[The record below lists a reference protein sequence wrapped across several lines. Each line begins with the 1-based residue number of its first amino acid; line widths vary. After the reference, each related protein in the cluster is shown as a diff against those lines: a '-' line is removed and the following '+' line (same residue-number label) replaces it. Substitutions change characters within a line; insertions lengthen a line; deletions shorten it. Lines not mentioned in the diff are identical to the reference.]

1 LSSRVTHSKLGQIH
15 AASAEFWSRTPSH
28 SRPALPLW
36 IADVTLGFARHAIA
50 GSVPRISDPS
60 LELLW
65 RILDQGAKANSS
77 DMPRWFAYLEA
88 ALHMSERMLGVRVAK
103 TKATGSALKIEPLRT
118 RGQPCGAYAT
128 PQFIVDS
135 VLEEVFSIVR
145 TDNPVDMLDLSVEA
159 GQFPVSVAARAPDK
173 ARINFYAVDRDPA
186 ALKLTRKL
194 FNFVGGYVEPRTQ
207 LALTCRDSL
216 LDPLPTR
223 WPNQFDVV
231 LGNPPWAG
239 SRNAYNRQIKDTFAP
254 HLSHNFDL
262 YLAFLLRAAQYV
274 KPGGTLAIVI
284 PSTLLF
290 NDSAQG
296 TREFILDHFDIVSVR
311 LFPRRSFIEVPCLI
325 PISIVLSK
333 KKEEEKG
340 RGASRKTLISYH
352 PHELG
357 GVLRPRTSSV
367 SLASKQWQKNAKKC
381 FHPLVGAQYETYLA
395 HFKAMPRLSDF
406 GHVLGAAKLEHF
418 KTVPLKREFRGFHAR
433 DIRGFHACGKESRT
447 YQTNGT
453 YFASAPQ
460 DSHLDARKVVF
471 QNFRYMTHERR
482 LVAATIG
489 PGEYGVSTA
498 AQFVPTEQSS
508 TDFYTALLNSS
519 AINSWFKLGDVS
531 RAIKLAHVREIPVP
545 LDDSLLVEISKVS
558 VRCHVVCSILHEKLQ
573 KCTFVGRKTAAP
585 RAYTNLLAE
594 LEQSM
599 SKIDQLFF
607 DTYKLSNAQRK
618 MAAEVSQMR
627 VF

>member
-15 AASAEFWSRTPSH
+15 AASAEYWSRTPSH
-28 SRPALPLW
+28 SRPPLPLW

-50 GSVPRISDPS
+50 GRVPRIHDPS

-65 RILDQGAKANSS
+65 RILDQGAKANSP
-77 DMPRWFAYLEA
+77 DMPRWFAFLEA

-103 TKATGSALKIEPLRT
+103 TRTAGSALKIEPLRT

-135 VLEEVFSIVR
+135 LLEEVFSIVS
-145 TDNPVDMLDLSVEA
+145 TESPVDMLDLSVEA

-173 ARINFYAVDRDPA
+173 ARINFYAVDRDPT

-194 FNFVGGYVEPRTQ
+194 FDFVGGYVQPRTH

-216 LDPLPTR
+216 LDSLPAR
-223 WPNQFDVV
+223 WPRQFDVV

-239 SRNAYNRQIKDTFAP
+239 SRNAYNRDIKDAFAP

-274 KPGGTLAIVI
+274 RPGGTLAIVI

-290 NDSAQG
+290 NDSAQA
-296 TREFILDHFDIVSVR
+296 TREFILNHFDIVSVR

-333 KKEEEKG
+333 RKQEEE
-340 RGASRKTLISYH
+340 RGTSRKTLISYH

-357 GVLRPRTSSV
+357 GVLRPRTSSL
-367 SLASKQWQKNAKKC
+367 SLASKHWQKSPTKC
-381 FHPLVGAQYETYLA
+381 FHPLVGAQYERYLA
-395 HFKAMPRLSDF
+395 HFKALPRLSDF
-406 GHVLGAAKLEHF
+406 GKVLGAAKLENF

-433 DIRGFHACGKESRT
+433 DIRGFHACGKECRS
-447 YQTNGT
+447 YQTNGS

-460 DSHLDARKVVF
+460 DSYLDARKVVF

-489 PGEYGVSTA
+489 PGQYGVSTA
-498 AQFVPTEQSS
+498 AQFVPTEQAS

-519 AINSWFKLGDVS
+519 VINSWFKLGDVS
-531 RAIKLAHVREIPVP
+531 RAIKLAHVREIPVA
-545 LDDSLLVEISKVS
+545 LDDSLLTEINKSS
-558 VRCHVVCSILHEKLQ
+558 VRCHVVCSILHKKLL
-573 KCTFVGRKTAAP
+573 KCTFVDRKTVAL
-585 RAYTNLLAE
+585 RAHTSLVDE
-594 LEQSM
+594 LEQCVR
-599 SKIDQLFF
+599 KIDQLFF
-607 DTYKLSNAQRK
+607 DMYKLSNSQRK